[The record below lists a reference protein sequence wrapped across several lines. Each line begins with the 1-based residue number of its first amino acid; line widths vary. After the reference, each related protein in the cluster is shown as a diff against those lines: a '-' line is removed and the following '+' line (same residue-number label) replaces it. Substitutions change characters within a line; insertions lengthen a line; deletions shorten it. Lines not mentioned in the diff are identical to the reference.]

1 MDKKELQILFNQG
14 KHEKIYEFFR
24 NNLPESPDE
33 YNLKALSCFYM
44 GYTNEAISTLKNG
57 LIAFPKNKDLLF
69 NLVEILY
76 NNKEFEEALK
86 YALKAIE
93 VEQENYVYYDI
104 IANIYFLKDD
114 LQNAYLYAEKAKNYA
129 PPHVVEQLV
138 FNYSQFERNQLFDN
152 RIAKTT
158 NKMVLVGSACNYPD
172 SFKKF
177 IENNWE
183 VYVIKTKTWRAFEI
197 NYKLLKS
204 IGAKIVETHEIEDF
218 LKDKGSQIDFLIRT
232 GYFYGGNDL
241 HRSHRLCDIE
251 QIDTFF
257 KMTNKIKKEN
267 KDAIAMLAFDGDSF
281 FSEEIWNDWLRK
293 RIEICDYILFD
304 TENLKD
310 YFLNKVSK
318 DFDQKKLKVLR
329 VEMPCTR
336 DIKINFHDNY
346 KKRILTM
353 GRVINSYTPISNLFI
368 DELKEQISIGRG
380 SNYEEI
386 EAGRKKFLRDYGNY
400 AFGLG
405 YFYDFYQRNESF
417 QEILVKEKDDMIKS
431 NALFYVHPSVYGL
444 TNVPRKI
451 ITYLQFGIIP
461 VIPDDENDFHRELIE
476 NQMTIGLDRNVLFFD
491 PYSYSDELIT
501 NIRKNIMLNSHIFSF
516 DNFYHFVNSLIKERE
531 IL

>member
-1 MDKKELQILFNQG
+1 MNKKELQMLFNQG
-14 KHEKIYEFFR
+14 KYEKIYEFFL
-24 NNLPESPDE
+24 NNLPETLDD

-44 GYTNEAISTLKNG
+44 GHTNEAISTLKNG

-76 NNKEFEEALK
+76 NNKKFEEALK
-86 YALKAIE
+86 YAHEAIE
-93 VEQENYVYYDI
+93 VEPENYVYYDI
-104 IANIYFLKDD
+104 LANIYFLKDD
-114 LQNAYLYAEKAKNYA
+114 LQNAHLYAEKAKKYA
-129 PPHVVEQLV
+129 HANVVEQLV
-138 FNYSQFERNQLFDN
+138 LNYSQFESNQLYNNSNN
-152 RIAKTT
+152 RNK
-158 NKMVLVGSACNYPD
+158 KMVLVGSACNYPD

-183 VYVIKTKTWRAFEI
+183 VYVIKTKTLSVFEN
-197 NYKLLKS
+197 NYKLLES
-204 IGAKIVETHEIEDF
+204 IGAKIVEVHEIEDF

-232 GYFYGGNDL
+232 GNFYGGNDL
-241 HRSHRLCDIE
+241 HRSHTLCDIE
-251 QIDTFF
+251 QINTFF
-257 KMTNKIKKEN
+257 KMTNKIKNEN
-267 KDAIAMLAFDGDSF
+267 KDAISMLSFNGDSF

-310 YFLNKVSK
+310 YFLNKVTK
-318 DFDQKKLKVLR
+318 DFYQEKLKVLR
-329 VEMPCTR
+329 VALPCTK
-336 DIKINFHDNY
+336 DIKINYHDNY

-353 GRVINSYTPISNLFI
+353 GRVINSYMPISNLFI

-380 SNYEEI
+380 SNYDEI
-386 EAGRKKFLRDYGNY
+386 EEGRKKFIRDYGNY

-444 TNVPRKI
+444 TNVPGKI

-461 VIPDDENDFHRELIE
+461 VIPADDNDFHRELIE
-476 NQMTIGLDRNVLFFD
+476 NQMAIGLDRNVLFFD

-501 NIRKNIMLNSHIFSF
+501 NIRKNIMHNSHIFSF
-516 DNFYHFVNSLIKERE
+516 DNFYHFVNSLIKEGE
-531 IL
+531 KL

>member
-1 MDKKELQILFNQG
+1 MDKKELQMLFNQG
-14 KHEKIYEFFR
+14 KYEKIYEFFR
-24 NNLPESPDE
+24 NNLPKSPDE

-346 KKRILTM
+346 KK
-353 GRVINSYTPISNLFI
+353 
-368 DELKEQISIGRG
+368 
-380 SNYEEI
+380 
-386 EAGRKKFLRDYGNY
+386 
-400 AFGLG
+400 
-405 YFYDFYQRNESF
+405 ES
-417 QEILVKEKDDMIKS
+417 
-431 NALFYVHPSVYGL
+431 
-444 TNVPRKI
+444 
-451 ITYLQFGIIP
+451 
-461 VIPDDENDFHRELIE
+461 
-476 NQMTIGLDRNVLFFD
+476 
-491 PYSYSDELIT
+491 
-501 NIRKNIMLNSHIFSF
+501 
-516 DNFYHFVNSLIKERE
+516 
-531 IL
+531 